1 MLPAALSTR
10 AGRRA
15 LEQAPLA
22 RVVAPFAAVLLVAG
36 FSLVPIGGRVG
47 HPLWTH
53 VSASGGSI
61 SLDPTATRLEMV
73 KLMGLAALF
82 ALSII
87 VGAGRARA
95 ETCLKALSCLGG
107 AYAAWAFLNWTSTP
121 DLILGVVR
129 PYGDGRLSASFLS
142 ANSAATL
149 FACQSVLE
157 LCLIFRAVRRALAP
171 HWSRRAWS
179 WMKSLGPAPIL
190 LFLNAS
196 CLVLTASRGG
206 ALSAV
211 AAASLATAGF
221 ALVGTDDRSAAG
233 GVIAVAGMLAFA
245 GAALLLTSG
254 GVLLGRLADNPIADD
269 RMVVFAAYWRSV
281 LASPWWG
288 YGLGAFHSVNALS
301 MTSASAVSMGT
312 LGAAHNVY
320 LQWLL
325 QSGAAGFVP
334 MMICMGAIV
343 GTILLGLGRRRR
355 QPSIMIF
362 ALAVTSVFALHGITD
377 YALEEPSLA
386 AYFTVILGLGYG
398 VATRR

>member
-1 MLPAALSTR
+1 
-10 AGRRA
+10 
-15 LEQAPLA
+15 
-22 RVVAPFAAVLLVAG
+22 
-36 FSLVPIGGRVG
+36 
-47 HPLWTH
+47 
-53 VSASGGSI
+53 
-61 SLDPTATRLEMV
+61 
-73 KLMGLAALF
+73 
-82 ALSII
+82 
-87 VGAGRARA
+87 
-95 ETCLKALSCLGG
+95 
-107 AYAAWAFLNWTSTP
+107 
-121 DLILGVVR
+121 
-129 PYGDGRLSASFLS
+129 
-142 ANSAATL
+142 
-149 FACQSVLE
+149 
-157 LCLIFRAVRRALAP
+157 
-171 HWSRRAWS
+171 
-179 WMKSLGPAPIL
+179 MKSLGPAPIL